1 MVGKKRK
8 IIGVELYS
16 FVESV
21 SLLIKKEYYVRTRL
35 CNAFGAVVF
44 RSIGETEGKERNRC
58 F

>member
-21 SLLIKKEYYVRTRL
+21 SLLVKKRVL
-35 CNAFGAVVF
+35 C
-44 RSIGETEGKERNRC
+44 
-58 F
+58 